1 MAQFITTLEE
11 YFSSS
16 GLQISWINFLKDL
29 ETAENLDHLYQKHV
43 RYVKDVLR
51 R

>member
-1 MAQFITTLEE
+1 MAQFIITLEE